1 MDSGSSS
8 ANISGTPDGAGWRWH
23 HKRNISISPGKLAL
37 IFAGIGFISLLI
49 GLVFFWM
56 GASLILPFS
65 MVEIAA
71 LSIAYVYNAI
81 HANDYETLILSAD
94 LVQIERKI
102 GLKLHQAQWVRSMT
116 RVDQTKLTNTLIEI
130 RQGKERTYF
139 GRFVHV
145 NLRLMLAK
153 QISARLLPPLY

>member
-1 MDSGSSS
+1 
-8 ANISGTPDGAGWRWH
+8 
-23 HKRNISISPGKLAL
+23 
-37 IFAGIGFISLLI
+37 
-49 GLVFFWM
+49 M

-153 QISARLLPPLY
+153 QISARLLPPL